1 MDLNKIYENKN
12 LSPMMKQYIEIK
24 QKYNDCYIFYRVGDF
39 YEMFFDDALSASREL
54 EIALTA
60 KDCGLED
67 KAPMCGVP
75 YHAADSY
82 ITRLVNLGYKVA
94 VAEQVENPKEVKGIV
109 KREVIK
115 VVTPG
120 TLISEDALKYDKNN
134 YIFSVYYDLSGYGIA
149 IVDFSTGDFYVTEVN
164 KTKNL
169 IDTIDRFRP
178 SEILFNNFILMADL
192 DIEDLKSRFS
202 FFANICDNDFYNI
215 EEDDYFKKLLKT
227 VVHIDLKK
235 ENKIL
240 NVTYSIYKYLKQT
253 QKTDILQFEK
263 IIYFTS
269 SENMYIDN
277 WTIRNLE
284 LIESIRDK
292 EKYGTLLY
300 VIDKT
305 KTAMGSR
312 LIKKWIIEPLNNVD
326 EILYRQDAISE
337 LLENEVDVIE
347 ISKLLNEI
355 YDLERILTRVTM
367 KVVNPMELISL
378 KKSIAV
384 LPYIKNILKNF
395 RSKFLVDIYNELDEL
410 KDLYS
415 LIENSIKEDAPL
427 TIREGNIIKDRFNS
441 DIDTLRE
448 SKTKG
453 KEWLIEL
460 EEREREKTNIKNLK
474 IKHSRVF
481 GFLFEITNSFKGDVP
496 DYFIRKQTLTTAER
510 YTTKELEE
518 LQSIILNA
526 DEKLSKL
533 EYDVYMS
540 VLSEIIKN
548 AGRIKKVANVIS
560 IIDVIVSF
568 SIVSKKNNYVRPL
581 INKDNVINIKNGR
594 HPVIEIISKENFVPN
609 DTTLDSVKYIDIIT
623 GPNMAGK
630 STYMRQVALIVLMS
644 HIGIFVPAESA
655 NICLVDRIFTRVGA
669 SDDLS
674 KGQSTFLVEM
684 TEVSN
689 IIDNATEKSLIIL
702 DEIGRGTSTYDGLSI
717 AWAIVEYISEHIKA
731 KTLFAT
737 HYHELSELEGKV
749 QGVSNYN
756 IAVHEQNDDIIF
768 LRKIVKGS
776 ATKSYGIAVAKLAGV
791 NNKIIKRA
799 NIVLKELVKNDLSQ
813 DEKSMIFDSIDK
825 DVDNEED
832 DNLKKEYERYKYLY
846 DKIKNI
852 DITNVTPMNALMLL
866 SNIKEEMPSENK

>member
-1 MDLNKIYENKN
+1 MDLNSIYENKN

-39 YEMFFDDALSASREL
+39 YEMFFDDALNASKEL
-54 EIALTA
+54 EIALTS
-60 KDCGLED
+60 KDCGLDE

-109 KREVIK
+109 KREIIK
-115 VVTPG
+115 IVTPG

-134 YIFSVYYDLSGYGIA
+134 YIFSVYYDLNGYGIA
-149 IVDFSTGDFYVTEVN
+149 IVDFSTGDFYVTEVS

-178 SEILFNNFILMADL
+178 SEILFNNYILMADI
-192 DIEDLKSRFS
+192 DIEDLKSRFG
-202 FFANICDNDFYNI
+202 FFTNICDNEFYDVK
-215 EEDDYFKKLLKT
+215 EDDYLKKLLKT
-227 VVHIDLKK
+227 VTAIDLKK
-235 ENKIL
+235 ENNIL
-240 NVTYSIYKYLKQT
+240 NAIYSIYVYLKQT

-263 IIYFTS
+263 IIYFAS

-305 KTAMGSR
+305 KTAMGKR
-312 LIKKWIIEPLNNVD
+312 LIKKWIIEPLNNVE
-326 EILYRQDAISE
+326 EILYRQNAVEE
-337 LLENEVDVIE
+337 LMENEVEVVE
-347 ISKLLNEI
+347 ISRFLNEV

-367 KVVNPMELISL
+367 KVANPLELISF

-384 LPYIKNILKNF
+384 LPHIKNILKSF
-395 RSKFLVDIYNELDEL
+395 KSKFLVDVYNEFDEL
-410 KDLYS
+410 KDLCD

-427 TIREGNIIKDRFNS
+427 TTREGNIIKDGFNK
-441 DIDTLRE
+441 DIDTLRD

-481 GFLFEITNSFKGDVP
+481 GFLFEITNSFKGEVP

-526 DEKLSKL
+526 DEKLSKV
-533 EYDVYMS
+533 EYDIYMS
-540 VLSEIIKN
+540 ILFEIIKN
-548 AGRIKKVANVIS
+548 VGRIKKVANI
-560 IIDVIVSF
+560 IATIDVIISF
-568 SIVSKKNNYVRPL
+568 AIVSKKNNYVKPI
-581 INKDNVINIKNGR
+581 INKDSVIDIKSGR
-594 HPVIEIISKENFVPN
+594 HPVVEVISKEVFVPN
-609 DTTLDSVKYIDIIT
+609 DTTLDDEKYIDIIT

-630 STYMRQVALIVLMS
+630 STYMRQVALIVLMA
-644 HIGIFVPAESA
+644 HIGIFVPAEKA

-684 TEVSN
+684 NEVAN

-749 QGVSNYN
+749 LGVSNYN
-756 IAVHEQNDDIIF
+756 IAVNEQNDEIIF
-768 LRKIVKGS
+768 LRKILKGS
-776 ATKSYGIAVAKLAGV
+776 AKKSYGIAVAKLAGV

-799 NIVLKELVKNDLSQ
+799 NTVLKELVKNDLSQ

-825 DVDNEED
+825 DIDNEEG
-832 DNLKKEYERYKYLY
+832 DNLKMEYDRYKYLY

-866 SNIKEEMPSENK
+866 SNIKEEM